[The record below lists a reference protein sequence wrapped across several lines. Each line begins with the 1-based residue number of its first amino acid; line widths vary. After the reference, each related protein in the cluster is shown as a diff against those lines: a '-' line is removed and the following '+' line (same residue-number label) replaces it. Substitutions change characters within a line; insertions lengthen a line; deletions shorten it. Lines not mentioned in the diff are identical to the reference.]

1 MGWEIGAKA
10 TALSD
15 AGASERENRAGMGF
29 RLKGRKSGRN
39 LFSLLL
45 IPTTHAEV
53 NEKRKK
59 HTHTQT
65 KSSQH
70 LYRVGVPGKVVKIT
84 TQAIRTATGRQRQ
97 SSSSRTGQRGS
108 KPSTQ

>member
-1 MGWEIGAKA
+1 MENLIEIEALFSPLKHGAASGGKA

-59 HTHTQT
+59 NTYTNE
-65 KSSQH
+65 K
-70 LYRVGVPGKVVKIT
+70 LT
-84 TQAIRTATGRQRQ
+84 TLIP
-97 SSSSRTGQRGS
+97 RGCAG
-108 KPSTQ
+108 